1 MKDIVI
7 NTLEE
12 VLKKEKKDNING
24 HNKADIVAYVL
35 NRVPPLYVTS
45 ERGLLYGMMNT
56 RYKTQQHVDIL
67 LLIYEAIQKII
78 NRRDSNNSLENV
90 IGNDD
95 SFALAHIVGQVLEES
110 TLAIIPDVQVTLM
123 SGAARA
129 AMVDTV
135 WDNPYRTNLATKG
148 HYHFWPKYSRKEM
161 GTGSSARFTI
171 TFTHPQCDDQSIDVD
186 LDVIQKNDFGK
197 SVFIPVVLMKSK

>member
-1 MKDIVI
+1 VI

-12 VLKKEKKDNING
+12 VLKKEKNSNITS
-24 HNKADIVAYVL
+24 HKKADIIAYVL

-78 NRRDSNNSLENV
+78 NRRDSNNALESV
-90 IGNDD
+90 IASDD
-95 SFALAHIVGQVLEES
+95 SLALPHIVGQVLEES
-110 TLAIIPDVQVTLM
+110 TLAIIPDVEVILM
-123 SGAARA
+123 RGTDRA
-129 AMVDTV
+129 AMVDSV
-135 WDNPYRTNLATKG
+135 WDNPYKTNLATKG
-148 HYHFWPKYSRKEM
+148 HYHFWPKYSKKEM

-171 TFTHPQCDDQSIDVD
+171 AFAHPRCDDQSIDVD
-186 LDVIQKNDFGK
+186 LEVIQKDDFGK
-197 SVFIPVVLMKSK
+197 SVFIPVVLMRSK